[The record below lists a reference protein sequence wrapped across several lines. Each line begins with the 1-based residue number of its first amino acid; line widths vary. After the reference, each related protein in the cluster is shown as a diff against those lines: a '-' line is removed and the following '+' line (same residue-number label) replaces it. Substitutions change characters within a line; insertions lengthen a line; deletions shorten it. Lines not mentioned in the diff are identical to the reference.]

1 MAKKIAGNAAPLLIN
16 IIMNVLTIFIAM
28 AIVNYMNDI
37 RANPQCRELHPT
49 TRQGLTI
56 YAYLVMVLSG
66 ISLIMMAYLMLVNM
80 M

>member
-56 YAYLVMVLSG
+56 YAYLVMILSG

>member
-28 AIVNYMNDI
+28 AIINYMNDI

-49 TRQGLTI
+49 TCQTYI
-56 YAYLVMVLSG
+56 YAYLVMYYQ
-66 ISLIMMAYLMLVNM
+66 AYL
-80 M
+80 

>member
-66 ISLIMMAYLMLVNM
+66 ISLIMMDYLMLVNM

>member
-28 AIVNYMNDI
+28 AIINYMNDI